1 MNEEFDP
8 KTYQKSIF
16 TFKPSELAKLTPWD
30 AQIQLGAIA
39 QKVLA
44 GMLRQE
50 CLKRVGVKNSPDTKV
65 EYDLVNEQF
74 IAYIPKIWCSDC
86 TIRMGTFEYNK
97 QPYCGD
103 CAEKLRQKMAATPPP
118 SEPTPKKGKKKEK

>member
-39 QKVLA
+39 QKVFLF
-44 GMLRQE
+44 LVDLLFLK
-50 CLKRVGVKNSPDTKV
+50 CLDILP
-65 EYDLVNEQF
+65 E
-74 IAYIPKIWCSDC
+74 
-86 TIRMGTFEYNK
+86 
-97 QPYCGD
+97 
-103 CAEKLRQKMAATPPP
+103 
-118 SEPTPKKGKKKEK
+118 